1 MACVVVDKFVN
12 KCERVRRSLNGS
24 IYGRKNENITVDG
37 NVKIKYDNVININ
50 DNVNF
55 RLCRFNVLR
64 GLGLFNNRDDVD
76 AREKR
81 LRNRL
86 FELTVDIGE
95 FPAKKT
101 TRLCVFNRFLL
112 ANIIRINRVFKIN
125 RIILGK
131 TE

>member
-1 MACVVVDKFVN
+1 MTCVVVERLVN
-12 KCERVRRSLNGS
+12 KCERVRRCFGL

-64 GLGLFNNRDDVD
+64 GFALFNNRDDVGTK
-76 AREKR
+76 EKR

-86 FELTVDIGE
+86 GERTGDLGE
-95 FPAKKT
+95 FPSKKT

-131 TE
+131 AE